1 MSENGIAAAAHPRR
15 HSRSPS
21 PTTVGAKPRRDIVGA
36 ALAEAGAE
44 DLVMLASAARET
56 GPALGHTP
64 AEASLRR
71 PARRL
76 RRARTRTTEARPKRP
91 FRSRRRC
98 RVVKISGGSPN
109 ALRSEVGPGTGTWS
123 SRSSGSP
130 RLPALSATFYCR
142 RSLVMGRTAYLLAA
156 EGLCARDEIGPIPV
170 SILASARSDRSAAA
184 DGHEP
189 LRPRVSL
196 AAGAE
201 HEF

>member
-1 MSENGIAAAAHPRR
+1 
-15 HSRSPS
+15 
-21 PTTVGAKPRRDIVGA
+21 
-36 ALAEAGAE
+36 
-44 DLVMLASAARET
+44 MLASAARET

-156 EGLCARDEIGPIPV
+156 EGLLCPRRDRPDPCLDPGVCPERSLRGGGRARAPTAQSELGSRGGARVLSPDGRTNP
-170 SILASARSDRSAAA
+170 ASF
-184 DGHEP
+184 
-189 LRPRVSL
+189 PRLVIRLSYGL
-196 AAGAE
+196 VD
-201 HEF
+201 